1 MSPQRDSTDLY
12 LGLIFGAIILFLFL
26 VAGGLL
32 SAFLSGHGFPV
43 HSARGA
49 ITAIRAR
56 R

>member
-1 MSPQRDSTDLY
+1 MSTARDSTDLY
-12 LGLIFGAIILFLFL
+12 LGLIFGAIILVLLF

-43 HSARGA
+43 HFARGA
-49 ITAIRAR
+49 ITADRAR